1 MAQSNHTII
10 VGGGIIGLCCAYYLH
25 KNKQAVT
32 VIDRTEITDNCSF
45 GNMGYFSPSHFMP
58 LARPGIITEG
68 LLHLFNS
75 KSPFYIKPRL
85 NKELLQWAWH
95 FKRNARSKRA
105 LQNAVHLND
114 ILQLSRSL
122 INEVRKDIGD
132 DFKMEEKGCFMLC
145 RTSSGLQHEEKLMS
159 MAEQF
164 GLQVEKLSRQK
175 VQEMEEHVETN
186 VIGAI
191 WFKDDCHIHP
201 GMFMHSLKK
210 YLSEN
215 GVQFILNEE
224 VSAFEKIE
232 NKVTAVITQNQKLE
246 TGHVI
251 IAAGSWLAQVAKLLH
266 THILLQPGKGYSHT
280 YEEVEKNILYPAILV
295 EGRCAITPWQHRLRI
310 GGTMEFSGM
319 NHEILMRRMQ
329 GIYQNIKMYYPGLQI
344 TMPEQENVW
353 CGLRPVSPDG
363 LPYIGKMPGFDNVVI
378 AGGHA
383 MLGISQCTGTG
394 LLVSQIIQNKP
405 TEMNIHPFRVN
416 RF

>member
-1 MAQSNHTII
+1 MALSNHTII
-10 VGGGIIGLCCAYYLH
+10 AGGGIIGLCCAYYLH
-25 KNKQAVT
+25 KDKHEVT
-32 VIDRTEITDNCSF
+32 VIDRTGITDNCSF

-58 LARPGIITEG
+58 LAQPGIITEG

-85 NKELLQWAWH
+85 NKELLQWAWQ
-95 FKRNARSKRA
+95 FKRNARGKTA
-105 LQNAVHLND
+105 LQNAVYLNN
-114 ILQLSRSL
+114 ILQLSRGL

-132 DFKMEEKGCFMLC
+132 HFKMQEKGCFMLC
-145 RTSSGLQHEEKLMS
+145 RTNSGLRHEEELMP

-164 GLQVEKLSRQK
+164 GLQVEKLSRHK

-201 GMFMHSLKK
+201 GMFMNALKK
-210 YLSEN
+210 YLQDN
-215 GVQFILNEE
+215 GVHFILHEE
-224 VSAFEKIE
+224 VTGFEK
-232 NKVTAVITQNQKLE
+232 NGNSVSAVITQNQKLVAD
-246 TGHVI
+246 HFV
-251 IAAGSWLAQVAKLLH
+251 IAAGSWLPQVASLLQ

-280 YEEVEKNILYPAILV
+280 YDDVEKNILYPAILV
-295 EGRCAITPWQHRLRI
+295 EGRCAITPWQQMLRI
-310 GGTMEFSGM
+310 GGTMEFSGL

-344 TMPEQENVW
+344 QMPEQENVW

-363 LPYIGKMPGFDNVVI
+363 LPYIDKLPGYENVI
-378 AGGHA
+378 MAGGHA
-383 MLGISQCTGTG
+383 MLGVSQCTGTG
-394 LLVSQIIQNKP
+394 LLVSQMLQNKP
-405 TEMNIHPFRVN
+405 TEIDMHPFRLN